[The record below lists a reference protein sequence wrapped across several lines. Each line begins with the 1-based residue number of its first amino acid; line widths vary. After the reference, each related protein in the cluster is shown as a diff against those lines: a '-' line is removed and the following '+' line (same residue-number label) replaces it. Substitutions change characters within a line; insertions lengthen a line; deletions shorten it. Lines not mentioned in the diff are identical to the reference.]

1 MKLFGIKPSVK
12 STPILAFHPAITNIL
27 ICSKDFFGVDFVLE
41 PGAAS
46 TSEQEQKNTFKWGI
60 YLTPPTPRCSVLG
73 CERGLPEDIAR
84 VGTALQPRGGLRR
97 VSRSS
102 ALAGRMGLSTL
113 RRSRG
118 LADSAESLALRA
130 VPV

>member
-1 MKLFGIKPSVK
+1 MARIAGLYRFSGR
-12 STPILAFHPAITNIL
+12 ILK
-27 ICSKDFFGVDFVLE
+27 CDKG
-41 PGAAS
+41 
-46 TSEQEQKNTFKWGI
+46 GI
-60 YLTPPTPRCSVLG
+60 YLTPPTPRCSVLD

-84 VGTALQPRGGLRR
+84 VGTALQARGGLRR

-102 ALAGRMGLSTL
+102 ALAGRMGLSAL

>member
-46 TSEQEQKNTFKWGI
+46 TSEQEQKNTFIIVVLVTAEGLI
-60 YLTPPTPRCSVLG
+60 GFQEMSLRIPPGNP
-73 CERGLPEDIAR
+73 
-84 VGTALQPRGGLRR
+84 
-97 VSRSS
+97 
-102 ALAGRMGLSTL
+102 
-113 RRSRG
+113 
-118 LADSAESLALRA
+118 
-130 VPV
+130 